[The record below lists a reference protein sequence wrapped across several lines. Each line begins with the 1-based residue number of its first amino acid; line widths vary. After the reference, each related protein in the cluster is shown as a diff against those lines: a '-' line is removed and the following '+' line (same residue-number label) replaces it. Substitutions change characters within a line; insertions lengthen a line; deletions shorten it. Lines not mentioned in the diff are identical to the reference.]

1 MTKEKEF
8 EDWAK
13 MNNVDITTEL
23 HLQYQRS
30 LIVSELAMAGVSINL
45 PGDFLQSLN
54 SQQFA
59 EVIAGLIKRRMR

>member
-13 MNNVDITTEL
+13 INNVDITTEL

-30 LIVSELAMAGVSINL
+30 LIVSELAMAGIAVDL
-45 PGDFLQSLN
+45 PADFLQSLN

-59 EVIAGLIKRRMR
+59 EVVAGLIRRRMR

>member
-30 LIVSELAMAGVSINL
+30 LIVSELAMAGISIDL

-59 EVIAGLIKRRMR
+59 EVISGLIKRRMR